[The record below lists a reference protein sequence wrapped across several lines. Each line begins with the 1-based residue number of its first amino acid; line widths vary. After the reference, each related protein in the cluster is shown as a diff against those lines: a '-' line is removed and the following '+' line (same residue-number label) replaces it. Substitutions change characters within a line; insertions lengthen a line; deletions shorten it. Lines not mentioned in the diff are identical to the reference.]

1 MVPTYGAGREHRE
14 HRVKIKTH
22 ETIDSFLK
30 GRLRI
35 IQSRQGYRFSVDALL
50 LAEFVSVKRG
60 DLVVDLGAGCGIIS
74 LFLAVERQ
82 AGFIVGLELQEELAS
97 QAKRNIVLNE
107 FENKIAII
115 QGNLRHL
122 PMAPGLA
129 HVVVC
134 NPPYRQEKSGRINPE
149 FSKAIARHELAVRVD
164 DIVAAGKVLLKPGGR
179 LALIYPA
186 NRLAEIFAKMR
197 IHELEPKRLQ
207 IIFPDSAS
215 HAKLAM
221 IEGRLKGKT
230 GLKILPPI
238 FGQGRFEIL

>member
-1 MVPTYGAGREHRE
+1 M
-14 HRVKIKTH
+14 KIKEH
-22 ETIDSFLK
+22 ETIDSFLN

-50 LAEFVSVKRG
+50 LAEFVSVKRE

-74 LFLAVERQ
+74 LFLAVKRQ
-82 AGFIVGLELQEELAS
+82 VGFIVGLELQEELAS
-97 QAKRNIVLNE
+97 QGKRNIVLNE

-134 NPPYRQEKSGRINPE
+134 NPPYRQEKSGRINPD
-149 FSKAIARHELAVRVD
+149 FSKAIARHELAVSLD
-164 DIVAAGKVLLKPGGR
+164 DIVAAGKALLKPGGR

-186 NRLAEIFAKMR
+186 NRLAEVFAKMR
-197 IHELEPKRLQ
+197 IQELEPKRLQ

-215 HAKLAM
+215 HAKRAM
-221 IEGRLKGKT
+221 IEGRLQGKT

-238 FGQGRFEIL
+238 FGQGRFAIM

>member
-1 MVPTYGAGREHRE
+1 LKIREHE
-14 HRVKIKTH
+14 A
-22 ETIDSFLK
+22 IDTFLNGK
-30 GRLRI
+30 LSI

-50 LAEFVSVKRG
+50 LAGFVSIESE
-60 DLVVDLGAGCGIIS
+60 DFVVDLGAGCGIIS
-74 LFLAVERQ
+74 LFLASEREV
-82 AGFIVGLELQEELAS
+82 GFIVGLELQEELAS

-115 QGNLRHL
+115 QGDLRHL
-122 PMAPGLA
+122 PVAPGFA

-134 NPPYRQEKSGRINPE
+134 NPPYRQEKSGRINPD
-149 FSKAIARHELAVRVD
+149 FSKAIARHELAVSLD
-164 DIVAAGKVLLKPGGR
+164 DIVAAGKTLLKPGGR

-186 NRLAEIFAKMR
+186 NRLAEILERMR
-197 IHELEPKRLQ
+197 IQELEPKRLQ

-221 IEGRLKGKT
+221 IEGRLQGKS

-238 FGQGRFEIL
+238 FGQGRFSIM